1 VKLGALAAVHTTFVA
16 ALAGEELEKSAA
28 RCMVS
33 ISDTDK
39 SAHIEFPEDSD
50 DNWAD
55 FRVPIGID
63 SEGRLE
69 GLIPLKCFVETGS
82 EAPGSRLMVCVKWV
96 FFVTPCEIL

>member
-1 VKLGALAAVHTTFVA
+1 VKLGALATVHTTFVA

-39 SAHIEFPEDSD
+39 SVHIEFLEDTD

-55 FRVPIGID
+55 VRVPTGID

-69 GLIPLKCFVETGS
+69 GLVPLRCFVESGS
-82 EAPGSRLMVCVKWV
+82 EALGSRLMVCVKWV
-96 FFVTPCEIL
+96 FFCHPV